1 MHYDSEVGISIFDM
15 NMINKPYTSISLGG
29 ILSTTPLLSIYD
41 MSVVASGRR
50 HKEPE
55 IRF

>member
-41 MSVVASGRR
+41 MSDVASGRR